1 MLTSLKYSRPD
12 GTFVGIVNGMEYHVI
27 PSEPYWPAALELAA
41 IEMPPLEPAFVPPPI
56 TMADI
61 RAERDSLLRASDWT
75 SLPDATPA
83 GGRAAWLEYRQ
94 ALRDITNGLTDP
106 ATVVWPSPPTQRDPE

>member
-1 MLTSLKYSRPD
+1 MIERLKYSRPD
-12 GTFVGIVNGMEYHVI
+12 GTFVGIVNGMDYHII
-27 PSEPYWPAALELAA
+27 PGEPYWPAALELAA
-41 IEMPPLEPAFVPPPI
+41 IDMPPLEPAFVPPPI

-83 GGRAAWLEYRQ
+83 GGRDAWLEYRQ
-94 ALRDITNGLTDP
+94 KLRNITDGVTDP
-106 ATVVWPSPPTQRDPE
+106 NAVVWPTSPKDKA